1 MNKFYLNGSSGK
13 MGQIIL
19 NISKKYDFIE
29 ENSIEASDV
38 VIDFSHPSSIDNI
51 TYECVLKNKPLVIGT
66 TGLSNENYLTM
77 KKASQKIPILYASNF
92 SNGILA
98 LKKSILDFLMN
109 SDDKYHCV
117 IEEVHHNQKKD
128 FPSGTA
134 FDIRSF
140 INTNDKKNLIKSLK
154 ITSIREG
161 DIFGVHKIFFNNE
174 EQNSCFKHEAL
185 SREAF
190 ASGALISAKKIL
202 ALKPNLYSI
211 EEF

>member
-19 NISKKYDFIE
+19 NISKKYNFIE

-38 VIDFSHPSSIDNI
+38 VIDFSHPSFIDNI
-51 TYECVLKNKPLVIGT
+51 TYECVLNNKPLVIGT

-117 IEEVHHNQKKD
+117 VEEVHHNQKKD

-134 FDIRSF
+134 FDIRRF

-174 EQNSCFKHEAL
+174 EQNNCFKHEAL

-202 ALKPNLYSI
+202 ELKPNLYSI
-211 EEF
+211 DKF

>member
-19 NISKKYDFIE
+19 NISKKYNFIE

-51 TYECVLKNKPLVIGT
+51 TYECVLNNKPLVIGT

-98 LKKSILDFLMN
+98 LKKSILDFLIN
-109 SDDKYHCV
+109 SDDKYHCE

-134 FDIRSF
+134 FDMRSF
-140 INTNDKKNLIKSLK
+140 ISKNDKKNLIKSLK
-154 ITSIREG
+154 ITSIRED

-174 EQNSCFKHEAL
+174 EQNYCFKHEAL
-185 SREAF
+185 SREVF

-202 ALKPNLYSI
+202 ELKPNLYSI
-211 EEF
+211 DEF